1 MNKALIVKIISK
13 DYTIKCADGTLLSA
27 TLAGKMRQYDYPV
40 VGDEVEYA
48 KVADRYV
55 IKRHLPRRNYLL
67 RPNLANIDQVIIAMS
82 TKDPD
87 FSFELCNRMIIL
99 VEYNDIRPII
109 CITKSDL
116 SDEESVK
123 SIRDYYSKMGYEVHE
138 TGIDDDAASI
148 KGILADKITALCGQS
163 GVGKS
168 TLLNKLNPLLGLKTQ
183 AISKALNRGK
193 HTTRHVEL
201 FACFGGLLAD
211 TPGFSSLDLS
221 MVNSEELAKH
231 ISAFS
236 PYISGCRFLDCKHLQ
251 EPDCAIK
258 DAVERNDIPKTFYK
272 TYVELMHF
280 LKENNIYGDKHRSL
294 K

>member
-1 MNKALIVKIISK
+1 MSKALIVKIISK
-13 DYTIKCADGTLLSA
+13 DYTIKCPDGTLLKAS
-27 TLAGKMRQYDYPV
+27 LAGKMRKYDYPV

-48 KVADRYV
+48 KVSDRYI

-82 TKDPD
+82 MRDPD

-116 SDEESVK
+116 VDDENVK

-138 TGIDDDAASI
+138 TGIDDDASSI
-148 KGILADKITALCGQS
+148 KAILADKITALCGQS

-201 FACFGGLLAD
+201 YPCYGGLLAD

-221 MVNSEELAKH
+221 MVNSDELAKH

-236 PYISGCRFLDCKHLQ
+236 PYINECRFLDCKHLK

-258 DAVERNDIPKTFYK
+258 EAVEKGKIPKSFYK
-272 TYVELMHF
+272 TYEDLMSF
-280 LKENNIYGDKHRSL
+280 LKENNIYGDRHRSL